1 MRPNRWIGFAAAAL
15 LALGLTAGAQA
26 AEFKWKVQAF
36 LGESSLITQEFKGFA
51 AQLKE
56 KSGGRIEIE
65 VLPGGAVVGNAE
77 TLEAMQAGVLNG
89 HYNAPSYFAGKDPA
103 FAVLGDTLA
112 AYKDSSQR
120 DGWFRE
126 GGGTDLARKLY
137 AQNGAHFVG
146 PIYWPP
152 EWIPSKKPLKEISD
166 FEGLKIRA
174 PEGMVGDLLRR
185 AGAGVVSLPGGEV
198 YNALETGVLDATDWA
213 NLSLNNASGLYRVAK
228 YSVFA
233 RHSMAVTE
241 FSVRQADWDALPDD
255 LKTLVESEVA
265 AFSEHMRKAFDAAEE
280 KAAAEVK
287 AQDVELI
294 VWGDAQEKQFR
305 AMLKEVWADWE
316 QKNAMSGE
324 IIASHK
330 AYLGKLGL

>member
-1 MRPNRWIGFAAAAL
+1 MRASRVLLAAATLSIGVSGVA
-15 LALGLTAGAQA
+15 TA
-26 AEFKWKVQAF
+26 AEFNWKFQAF
-36 LGESSLITQEFKGFA
+36 LGENSLVTQEFQGFA
-51 AQLKE
+51 ERLKE

-103 FAVLGDTLA
+103 FAVLGDTLS
-112 AYKDSSQR
+112 AYKDSAQR
-120 DGWFRE
+120 DSWFTE
-126 GGGTDLARKLY
+126 GGGLALARELY
-137 AQNGAHFVG
+137 GQNGAHFVG
-146 PIYWPP
+146 SVYWPP
-152 EWIPSKKPLKEISD
+152 EWIPSKKPLNTIAD

-174 PEGMVGDLLRR
+174 PEGLVGDLLRR

-213 NLSLNNASGLYRVAK
+213 NMALNNASGLYRVAK

-241 FSVRQADWDALPDD
+241 ISIRQQDWDALPAD
-255 LKTLVESEVA
+255 LRSLVEAEVA
-265 AFSEHMRKAFDAAEE
+265 AFSDHMRKAFAAAED
-280 KAAAEVK
+280 KAAEEVK
-287 AQDVELI
+287 AQDVALI
-294 VWGDAQEKQFR
+294 VWSDQQEAQFR
-305 AMLKEVWADWE
+305 AMLKEVWGEWE
-316 QKNAMSGE
+316 SKNALSGQ

-330 AYLGKLGL
+330 AYLQKLGL